1 MQDSVKQDRD
11 KYLGGSDIPIIMELS
26 PFKTRYELLLEKAGY
41 KEDTFEGNVYT
52 EYGNTMEPKIREYV
66 NSIKNFALSLDKKP
80 FVEGKHVRE
89 AEADEIIGVRIHT
102 DGEND
107 SAILEI
113 KTTSQIYDKVDDY
126 KLYLVQLL
134 FYMVNTGKPFGV
146 LAVYNRPENLSEDL
160 DESRLQIFVIRL
172 KDYEELCSEISDAC
186 ESFINDLQKVK
197 DNPFIT
203 EEELLPSDITEI
215 TRRILAFESQLKYM
229 KDVEA
234 KVKAD
239 KARLKDAMQ
248 ASGIK
253 TFTTPNGYKL
263 TCIPDGEDT
272 TETKESLNEEALRR
286 DLPELFK
293 DESDGGYMIKETVIK
308 KGRSGYIKITEPKAK
323 QIKRDFAA
331 ELFDDK
337 EV

>member
-1 MQDSVKQDRD
+1 MQDTVKQDRE
-11 KYLGGSDIPIIMELS
+11 KYIGGSDIPVIMNLS
-26 PFKTRYELLLEKAGY
+26 PFKSRFDLLLEKAGY

-66 NSIKNFALSLDKKP
+66 NKYFGENDAFT
-80 FVEGKHVRE
+80 EGKHIRE
-89 AEADEIIGVRIHT
+89 AEDGEIIGVRIHT
-102 DGEND
+102 DGEN
-107 SAILEI
+107 AACILEI
-113 KTTSQIYDKVDDY
+113 KTTSQIYKNTSDY

-134 FYMVNTGKPFGV
+134 FYMVNTGKNNGL
-146 LAVYNRPENLSEDL
+146 LAVYDRPEDLSE
-160 DESRLQIFVIRL
+160 EFNSERLQIFNIKL
-172 KDYEELCSEISDAC
+172 DDYKDLCSEIGEAC
-186 ESFINDLQKVK
+186 ERFIEDLKKVK

-215 TRRILAFESQLKYM
+215 TRKILALESQIKYM
-229 KDVEA
+229 KTVEA
-234 KVKAD
+234 QIKSE

-272 TETKESLNEEALRR
+272 TETVEKLNEKALKR

-293 DESDGGYMIKETVIK
+293 DESDGGYMVRETVIRR
-308 KGRSGYIKITEPKAK
+308 GRSGYVKITAPNAK
-323 QIKRDFAA
+323 EA
-331 ELFDDK
+331 
-337 EV
+337 